1 MTLVWA
7 DIASIIEIFY
17 LRGDIMIK
25 KILIILYLIATFLFC
40 AHLDAEVTF
49 AQPFCEEV
57 SAIY

>member
-1 MTLVWA
+1 
-7 DIASIIEIFY
+7 
-17 LRGDIMIK
+17 MIK
-25 KILIILYLIATFLFC
+25 KILIILYLIATFLIC